1 MSKPP
6 RWSRVLTDTGPLVA
20 ILDESDSHHERCTE
34 TLRLIQPPLL
44 TCWPVLT
51 EAAWL
56 LRRERAAISKLLA
69 GVEAGLLHIL
79 DVQGSELI
87 ALKGAAETI
96 KRCRPVVLI
105 EEKPIGGP
113 TGSTAHI
120 HQARDFLWHLGMT
133 RKDRMG
139 ADRVY
144 AFE

>member
-79 DVQGSELI
+79 DVQGSEL
-87 ALKGAAETI
+87 AAIDKLLVRYRDQSPQLADLTLVYLAQREDLETI
-96 KRCRPVVLI
+96 FTLDR
-105 EEKPIGGP
+105 
-113 TGSTAHI
+113 
-120 HQARDFLWHLGMT
+120 RDFSVF
-133 RKDRMG
+133 RKKGKSGFRLLP
-139 ADRVY
+139 
-144 AFE
+144 ES

>member
-79 DVQGSELI
+79 DVQGSEL
-87 ALKGAAETI
+87 AAI
-96 KRCRPVVLI
+96 DKLD
-105 EEKPIGGP
+105 
-113 TGSTAHI
+113 TAI
-120 HQARDFLWHLGMT
+120 LSLRDVISNLVNSL
-133 RKDRMG
+133 DN
-139 ADRVY
+139 
-144 AFE
+144 